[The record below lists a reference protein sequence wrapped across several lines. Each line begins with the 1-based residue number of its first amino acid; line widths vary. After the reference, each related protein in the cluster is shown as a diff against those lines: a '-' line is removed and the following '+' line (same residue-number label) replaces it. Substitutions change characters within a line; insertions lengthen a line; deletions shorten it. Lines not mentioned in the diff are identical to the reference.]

1 MYSPEIDQ
9 VAQKLQAEKE
19 NFVKVQTQ
27 NIYWSSFVDETAI
40 SKNSKKRIILN
51 MMTPS
56 ITTFHEFNIFEY

>member
-9 VAQKLQAEKE
+9 VAQKLQTEKE

-40 SKNSKKRIILN
+40 SKNSKKKN
-51 MMTPS
+51 
-56 ITTFHEFNIFEY
+56 NIKYDDAINYNISWI